1 MNNQLVVCDIC
12 SHELGIVDLDTI
24 STPMLPEMFKSIDEK
39 HEIAPPFQDWME
51 WNQFVCRQC
60 KFRPFH
66 KENEITIQDDR
77 YFKTVVNI
85 DELQTEQDKI
95 ETDKEI
101 EIFKCSC
108 GKEFQHKSSLDRHQK
123 ACNG

>member
-66 KENEITIQDDR
+66 KENEITIQDDK
-77 YFKTVVNI
+77 YFKTVINI
-85 DELQTEQDKI
+85 DKSEL
-95 ETDKEI
+95 
-101 EIFKCSC
+101 FKCSC